1 MKNVID
7 FTKFFSYR
15 EREAA
20 EVDRLRNM
28 TEEERR
34 LESKMNP
41 KKISNKGNFAQCG
54 NLAILLSLR
63 FYVKFNF
70 GEFKWFK
77 KAIFGNFR
85 DSHSTRE

>member
-63 FYVKFNF
+63 FYVKSIDKDIQKSGPLELSKMAVF
-70 GEFKWFK
+70 E
-77 KAIFGNFR
+77 
-85 DSHSTRE
+85 

>member
-1 MKNVID
+1 MKITSRGMKNFID

-54 NLAILLSLR
+54 NFGIFLSLG
-63 FYVKFNF
+63 FYLKS
-70 GEFKWFK
+70 
-77 KAIFGNFR
+77 IFYPSIQVLR
-85 DSHSTRE
+85 L

>member
-1 MKNVID
+1 MKNFID

-41 KKISNKGNFAQCG
+41 KKISNKGKFAQCE
-54 NLAILLSLR
+54 NFTIFLSLR
-63 FYVKFNF
+63 FYVKSIFNPSMQSL
-70 GEFKWFK
+70 
-77 KAIFGNFR
+77 R
-85 DSHSTRE
+85 L